1 MLDLVSY
8 DTVKTLRGLVA
19 NVLRAQAIEEKNRSS
34 RAAYKSNNNSLQ
46 HFSPPPDQDGKISA
60 GERDH
65 HPRFGL
71 YTQGVPKVKLTDDSL
86 TLGDLGLCPNGVLH
100 VSKR

>member
-19 NVLRAQAIEEKNRSS
+19 NVLKAQAIEEKNRSS
-34 RAAYKSNNNSLQ
+34 RAAYKSNNSLQ
-46 HFSPPPDQDGKISA
+46 HFPTPPDEDGKSA
-60 GERDH
+60 AGDRD